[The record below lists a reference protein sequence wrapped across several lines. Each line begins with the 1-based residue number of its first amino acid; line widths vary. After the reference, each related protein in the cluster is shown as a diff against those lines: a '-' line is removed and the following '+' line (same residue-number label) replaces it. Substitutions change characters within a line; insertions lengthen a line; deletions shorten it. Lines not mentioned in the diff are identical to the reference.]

1 MAGKANPVTSEA
13 EPIRTSSP
21 VRGGASLAVPELR
34 AHQLSKQFSG
44 VRVVKDV
51 TFAVSPG
58 EIVGYLGPNG
68 SGKTTTARMLAGLLE
83 PSAGL
88 VEYGGRRITDDL
100 IAFRREL
107 GFVPEEPY
115 LYPFLSGS
123 EYLQLI
129 GRLREIPEKLLST
142 KIGCFLDLFG
152 LSTAADQAIA
162 SYSKGMR
169 QKIVISAALLHDP
182 SVLLFDEPE
191 GGLDVTTTLMLRH
204 LVRTL
209 AARGKAILYSSH
221 ILEVVERVCDR
232 VIVLHQGRV
241 VADDSIARLRTL
253 LSRNSLEGV
262 FSQLVIREDPET
274 MARDLADVAALGV

>member
-1 MAGKANPVTSEA
+1 M
-13 EPIRTSSP
+13 PI
-21 VRGGASLAVPELR
+21 LR
-34 AHQLSKQFSG
+34 ADRLSKHFSG

-51 TFAVSPG
+51 SLTIAPG

-83 PSAGL
+83 PSAGV
-88 VEYGGRRITDDL
+88 VECDGRDIRDDL
-100 IAFRREL
+100 VGFRRLL
-107 GFVPEEPY
+107 GYIPEEPH

-123 EYLQLI
+123 EYLLLI
-129 GRLREIPEKLLST
+129 GRLREIPERVLLA
-142 KIGCFLDLFG
+142 KIDRFLELFG
-152 LSTAADQAIA
+152 LTTAADQAIA

-182 SVLLFDEPE
+182 GVVLFDEPE
-191 GGLDVTTTLMLRH
+191 TGLDVTTTLTLRH

-232 VIVLHQGRV
+232 VIVLHRGAV
-241 VADDSIARLRTL
+241 VADDSIAHLRTR
-253 LSRNSLEGV
+253 LSATSLEGV
-262 FSQLVIREDPET
+262 FAQLVIREDPERL
-274 MARDLADVAALGV
+274 ARDLADVSALAR

>member
-1 MAGKANPVTSEA
+1 
-13 EPIRTSSP
+13 
-21 VRGGASLAVPELR
+21 VPELR
-34 AHQLSKQFSG
+34 AHQLSKHFSG